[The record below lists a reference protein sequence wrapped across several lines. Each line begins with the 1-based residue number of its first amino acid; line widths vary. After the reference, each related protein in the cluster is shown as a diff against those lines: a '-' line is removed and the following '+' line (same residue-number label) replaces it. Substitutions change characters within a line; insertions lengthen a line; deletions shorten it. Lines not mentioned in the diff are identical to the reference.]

1 MSYNNIQCLRKAIA
15 HKLLMIE
22 MHLAATTINSRLPT
36 DLEFSSVRYRIA
48 QIRHTQKETEEE
60 KRQEE
65 TLIDKLI
72 ERLIIDSA

>member
-15 HKLLMIE
+15 HKRLVIE

-48 QIRHTQKETEEE
+48 QIWHTQKETEEQ

-65 TLIDKLI
+65 SLIDKLV